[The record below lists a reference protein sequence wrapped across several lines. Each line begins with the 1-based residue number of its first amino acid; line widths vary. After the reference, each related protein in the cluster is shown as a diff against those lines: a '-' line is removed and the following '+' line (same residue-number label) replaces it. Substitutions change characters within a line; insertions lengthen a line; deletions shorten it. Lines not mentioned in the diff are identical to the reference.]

1 MAVSTIQLGQLWKLN
16 DTGDQWIV
24 TKLYSEAFSSY
35 AVIRKVGGNDAD
47 VRRVKVDRSPE
58 GVSLPGFTFAQ
69 EADAF

>member
-1 MAVSTIQLGQLWKLN
+1 MAVSSIQLGQLWELAE
-16 DTGDQWIV
+16 TGDQWIV

>member
-1 MAVSTIQLGQLWKLN
+1 MAVSSIQLGQLWKLN
-16 DTGDQWIV
+16 ETGDQWMV
-24 TKLYSEAFSSY
+24 TKLYSEAFSSF